1 VWGVRE
7 RNRGAVRA
15 LNRANPTP
23 RTRLLLEDPVRP
35 SRPAVI
41 GVTALAVALTGG
53 LLTGV
58 PGAEAAAATTV
69 TVESHEIDVHVGP
82 DGGQTCTIV
91 YDLYRPATATS
102 QTPAPAILT
111 TNGFGGS
118 KDDQADLGQAFAER
132 GYVVLSY
139 SGLGFGGSDCKIS
152 LDDPDYDGKAAQQLV
167 TYLGGGAAANDGS
180 RIDYVRKDATA
191 HDGTA
196 MASDPRVGMIGGSY
210 GGQVQLAVAGI
221 DPRVD
226 TIVPIITWN
235 DLAYSLA
242 PNNTDIPDPA
252 RHGVSYDTPG
262 SEKVGWT
269 SLFFGVGIAD
279 GIEFAGTDPTRVV
292 GCPNFIDYACVA
304 KAQMDALGY
313 PTADTIAFARH
324 ASVTSYVDR
333 IRIPT
338 LLMQGEDDTLFNL
351 QEAVA
356 TYRALQAQGTETKM
370 IWQSWGHSGGGTPAP
385 GELDM
390 RHPEQSYEGQR
401 VIAWFQRYLEDR
413 AVDTGPEFSFF
424 RDWVGYSG
432 IATPAYGTSSSYP
445 VGSTQRLLLSGA
457 GDLVTSKDA
466 VRPGSAT
473 YANLAGE
480 TPLSY
485 SEVSALQ
492 GDPLP
497 DGVTPPYDT
506 PGSFASWT
514 TRPLSAPVVS
524 VGVPRL
530 TVRVSSPVAEQ
541 TQQTGP
547 AGKLLL
553 FAKIYDV
560 APDGSKTLVN
570 RLVSPTRVAD
580 VTAPIQLEL
589 PGVVHRYAAGHRL
602 SLVLAATDAAYRNNK
617 VVTPVTVLTSPT
629 APGVLQLPVLGSPV
643 R

>member
-1 VWGVRE
+1 VR
-7 RNRGAVRA
+7 R
-15 LNRANPTP
+15 
-23 RTRLLLEDPVRP
+23 
-35 SRPAVI
+35 SRPAVL
-41 GVTALAVALTGG
+41 GVTAAAVALTAG

-58 PGAEAAAATTV
+58 PTATPARAATAV
-69 TVESHEIDVHVGP
+69 TAESHEIDVQVGP
-82 DGGQTCTIV
+82 GGTQTCTV
-91 YDLYRPATATS
+91 AYDLYRPSTATR

-118 KDDQADLGQAFAER
+118 KVDQADLGQAFAER

-152 LDDPDYDGKAAQQLV
+152 LDDPDYDGRAAQQLV

-180 RIDYVRKDATA
+180 RIDYVRTDATA

-196 MASDPRVGMIGGSY
+196 MANDPRVGMIGGSY

-226 TIVPIITWN
+226 ALVPIITWN

-252 RHGVSYDTPG
+252 RHAVSYRTPG
-262 SEKVGWT
+262 TEKVGWT

-279 GIEFAGTDPTRVV
+279 GIQYAGTDPSRDV
-292 GCPNFIDYACVA
+292 GCPNFVDDACVA

-324 ASVTSYVDR
+324 ASVTTYVDR
-333 IRIPT
+333 IRVPT
-338 LLMQGEDDTLFNL
+338 LLVQGENDTLFDL

-401 VIAWFQRYLEDR
+401 VIAWFQRYLEDK
-413 AVDTGPEFSFF
+413 AVDTGPELSYF
-424 RDWVGYSG
+424 RDWVDYDG

-445 VGSTQRLLLSGA
+445 VGTTQRLYLSGS
-457 GDLVTSKDA
+457 GDLVPAGAA
-466 VRPGSAT
+466 VQPGSAT

-480 TPLSY
+480 APLSY

-506 PGSFASWT
+506 PGTFASWT
-514 TRPLSAPVVS
+514 TAPLDAPVVS

-530 TVRVSSPVAEQ
+530 TLRLSSPVAEQ
-541 TQQTGP
+541 TQLTGP
-547 AGKLLL
+547 AGQLLL

-560 APDGSKTLVN
+560 APDGSTVLVH
-570 RLVSPTRVAD
+570 RLVSPARVPD
-580 VTAPIQLEL
+580 VTRPVTIEL
-589 PGVVHRYAAGHRL
+589 PGVVHRYEAGHRL
-602 SLVLAATDAAYRNNK
+602 SVVVAATDAAYRNNK
-617 VVTPVTVLTSPT
+617 VVTPVTVLTSP
-629 APGVLQLPVLGSPV
+629 ADPGVLRLPVLGSAV